1 MMEEE
6 IMMQDTNAEDDF
18 DDLFTVSEEE
28 DVQDT
33 NAPEEE
39 PEAET
44 VPEET
49 EPTTPAEE
57 PKYKV
62 NFLGEEKEL
71 PVSELVTA
79 AQKGMNYDHIKGE
92 LDALRAS
99 SSENNNAIDV
109 MRRMA
114 EASGMGLNQYLEL
127 CKNTLSENRVKAQV
141 DRGVPEDVAKRLLEL
156 EDKEAART
164 AQEKEQEKEA
174 ERSRAFADL
183 LREYPDLKTLPEEV
197 AAAVAKGESP
207 LNAYRA
213 YDLKQV
219 KLELAQLKK
228 VNENKSKAVGSMQ
241 GDAPEEVDAFL
252 AGFNSF

>member
-1 MMEEE
+1 MREEE
-6 IMMQDTNAEDDF
+6 SMMQDTNAEDDF
-18 DDLFTVSEEE
+18 DDLFAAEEE
-28 DVQDT
+28 SEAQDT
-33 NAPEEE
+33 NAPEET
-39 PEAET
+39 EAEP
-44 VPEET
+44 VPAET
-49 EPTTPAEE
+49 EPTAPAEE

-99 SSENNNAIDV
+99 SRKKNNAIDV
-109 MRRMA
+109 MRQMA

-252 AGFNSF
+252 AGVNSF